1 MGEKRKT
8 GNQDNLTFLSGS
20 ELIKEAK
27 GTKDPADELRIIGA
41 VIIHKKKPPNCGIH
55 RLLEKD
61 DKNDKIR
68 S

>member
-20 ELIKEAK
+20 ELIREAK
-27 GTKDPADELRIIGA
+27 GTKE
-41 VIIHKKKPPNCGIH
+41 KP
-55 RLLEKD
+55 
-61 DKNDKIR
+61 